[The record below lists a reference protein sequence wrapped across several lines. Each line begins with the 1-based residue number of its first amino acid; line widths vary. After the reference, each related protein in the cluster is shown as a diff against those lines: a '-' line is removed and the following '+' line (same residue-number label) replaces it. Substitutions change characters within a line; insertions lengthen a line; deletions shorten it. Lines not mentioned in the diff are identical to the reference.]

1 MSVRNAVSSSGVSEC
16 AQRGQSGF
24 KGNSTVQKNTR
35 ALVSLHSQ
43 IDASEGKDIAG
54 HFTDGA
60 TKAQESGILVNQIK
74 YYFVRV
80 DEQNGDKFRLII
92 GKKGATGV
100 TIYKTEQG
108 G

>member
-1 MSVRNAVSSSGVSEC
+1 MYPH
-16 AQRGQSGF
+16 
-24 KGNSTVQKNTR
+24 KNWYT
-35 ALVSLHSQ
+35 LVSLHSQ

-108 G
+108 GYTLRKKVLLRTILYSQENPAIFRVL